1 MRMRSPQSLIGNSE
15 CFCHLP
21 GNVSY
26 ISANTTCKTH
36 AFSAIEAIFGTKDWL
51 FGNNALTEGEVM
63 LCEAYEQRGR
73 SDLADCV
80 RNGRKYQRLE
90 YVIGNV
96 ILFMYAGGGS
106 FGDATLLGMLNGLV
120 DAFQGD
126 KAGPLPETREA
137 WFEWALSRHSDDP
150 GLPEIMV
157 LEETSALYRSKWSP
171 DENSESDEDAA
182 DDVEES
188 VPVASAAH

>member
-15 CFCHLP
+15 CSYHLF

-51 FGNNALTEGEVM
+51 FGNNTLTEGEVM

-96 ILFMYAGGGS
+96 ILFLYAGGGS

-126 KAGPLPETREA
+126 KAGPLPETRE
-137 WFEWALSRHSDDP
+137 P
-150 GLPEIMV
+150 GSSGPCLNTAMTQDCPRLWYWKRPV
-157 LEETSALYRSKWSP
+157 LCIEPSGARTRIRYRTKTLQMTSKNLCP
-171 DENSESDEDAA
+171 
-182 DDVEES
+182 
-188 VPVASAAH
+188 